1 MTTRVQRLKKL
12 LAVQEQMKA
21 LHETRHAGFLAEIA
35 AAKADAT
42 EIVDRFNAEDSMS
55 GLFPGI
61 YHRRIAAAGLRETA
75 NRDMAATEAARIA
88 TATARTNMVER
99 SFRQARDR
107 EERDRADRE
116 RLDLIAGKPAK

>member
-12 LAVQEQMKA
+12 LSVQEQMKA
-21 LHETRHAGFLAEIA
+21 LHETRHAGFLAEVV
-35 AAKADAT
+35 AAKADAD

-55 GLFPGI
+55 GMFPDI

-75 NRDMAATEAARIA
+75 NRDMAATEAGRIA

-99 SFRQARDR
+99 SFRQARDH
-107 EERDRADRE
+107 EERDQADRE
-116 RLDLIAGKPAK
+116 RLDLIAARPAK